1 MVGIRD
7 VARKANVSP
16 TTVSRVLN
24 EDKTINVAD
33 QTRDRI
39 FAVAASLNYDI
50 NKRKYVKKR
59 LPSIGVISTISKASE
74 EQDSYYKELRAGLEE
89 EASRLHIGMNRI
101 YNLSDNPTEWKDLDQ
116 LGAIIVVGTVTKQ
129 SISDLL
135 KQNKHLVVVD
145 NPDIQQEVDMVYAD
159 LERMTNSVLELF
171 LENGHQRI
179 AYIGG
184 YRRENN
190 HRKRKKK
197 SCLSSFYARPSFREP
212 HHSLSR
218 RMDRRIRGTTCQ

>member
-1 MVGIRD
+1 
-7 VARKANVSP
+7 
-16 TTVSRVLN
+16 
-24 EDKTINVAD
+24 
-33 QTRDRI
+33 
-39 FAVAASLNYDI
+39 
-50 NKRKYVKKR
+50 
-59 LPSIGVISTISKASE
+59 
-74 EQDSYYKELRAGLEE
+74 
-89 EASRLHIGMNRI
+89 MNRI

-184 YRRENN
+184 YQVDMDEFGGKTITENE
-190 HRKRKKK
+190 KEVVPIFIL
-197 SCLSSFYARPSFREP
+197 CAT
-212 HHSLSR
+212 
-218 RMDRRIRGTTCQ
+218 II